1 MMIRK
6 TKRQRKNRGCAA
18 PGAPLANI
26 RQPTTLP
33 TMNRESE
40 AALLEFCAQQR
51 GDFFPAAWLAYDAL
65 PHDELA
71 ATALFL
77 AGVEWFGHRREL
89 HDVAGQ
95 LAPDARFAD
104 LARRTAFDCSRF
116 SNLLRRHH
124 AFAAS

>member
-1 MMIRK
+1 
-6 TKRQRKNRGCAA
+6 
-18 PGAPLANI
+18 
-26 RQPTTLP
+26 
-33 TMNRESE
+33 MNRESE

-51 GDFFPAAWLAYDAL
+51 GDFSAAAWLAYSGL

-71 ATALFL
+71 AAALFL

-89 HDVAGQ
+89 VDVAAQ
-95 LAPDARFAD
+95 LVPGAGFAD

-124 AFAAS
+124 ALAAS